1 MSHNPHDPG
10 LKKAPQNQTEEDY
23 GQIKSSQVTD
33 RTMSEKD
40 LPRGSETEARRKG
53 NN

>member
-10 LKKAPQNQTEEDY
+10 LKQAPQNQTDEDN
-23 GQIKSSQVTD
+23 GAIKSRQRTD
-33 RTMSEKD
+33 RDMAEKD